1 MKECEFCDN
10 EESVLDAFGFF
21 LLELESETYAVM
33 FYIPYGEEKY
43 RVNHCP
49 VCGKK
54 IRDKRIKIDI

>member
-1 MKECEFCDN
+1 MP
-10 EESVLDAFGFF
+10 LDF
-21 LLELESETYAVM
+21 SYAVM